1 MGSEE
6 LALRKDTAGGR
17 WRGGQA
23 RQGQTRTLEQGGRVA
38 WLTPPTS
45 APTALNC
52 SQRGKFVEKKKKK
65 VILCESHNLNIQD
78 VVLYT
83 RHSIRIASENE

>member
-45 APTALNC
+45 APTNSIELFPE
-52 SQRGKFVEKKKKK
+52 GKVCGEKKKGHT
-65 VILCESHNLNIQD
+65 L
-78 VVLYT
+78 
-83 RHSIRIASENE
+83 